1 MHTMACGYVGDCTC
15 VLNAIWS
22 NENVVTIYPHSK
34 LVVCN
39 GLIFKYQLPTRMIF
53 GMHRLEDRPR
63 ILLLAPPS
71 APAPRAFGA
80 SAPAPRAFGR
90 AARLY
95 LSITSDHIVL
105 DDGDVSNAFHG
116 VLDTTHAQNM
126 MQVEGVGLAR
136 VRRLQRW
143 FRFILGAKKR
153 LALMMSNH
161 KRLGASS
168 CLQCLSMELLQ
179 MCLP

>member
-1 MHTMACGYVGDCTC
+1 MACGYVGDCTC

-22 NENVVTIYPHSK
+22 NEDVVTIYPHSK

-63 ILLLAPPS
+63 ILLLAPP
-71 APAPRAFGA
+71 FGA
-80 SAPAPRAFGR
+80 SAPAPRAFGPG
-90 AARLY
+90 RLY

-116 VLDTTHAQNM
+116 VLNTTHAQNM
-126 MQVEGVGLAR
+126 MPVQGVGLAR